1 MYVIAIS
8 KRPHRGFL
16 PCELISKDKEM
27 AEFRSRSVAAAL
39 AASLALLLL
48 SSSAISGERSARFRS
63 GTILSA
69 EISTNKPD
77 ICDES
82 PYELYK
88 ALPDLAWAEI
98 VFKLDKGRSL
108 SSSDYVL
115 VAEGVEYKCLAIAED
130 DRVYSVR
137 DWVFDKTN
145 MFGYY
150 RMVFPIQMPPAG
162 KPLDFDLRFKLF
174 SSPMTDVPVRFRNMG
189 ALPFTEVSKIPLD
202 GILGLSL
209 ADLRPKRAAAAAPA
223 PAAAPAGD
231 QKPAE
236 AKKEEPKKDDAK
248 K

>member
-1 MYVIAIS
+1 
-8 KRPHRGFL
+8 
-16 PCELISKDKEM
+16 M
-27 AEFRSRSVAAAL
+27 AELRSNLLVM
-39 AASLALLLL
+39 AASASLLLL
-48 SSSAISGERSARFRS
+48 SASSSICGERSARFRS

-69 EISTNKPD
+69 EISTTKPD

-88 ALPDLAWAEI
+88 TMPDLAWAEI

-108 SSSDYVL
+108 SSSDYSL
-115 VAEGVEYKCLAIAED
+115 VSEGNEYKSLAIAED
-130 DRVYSVR
+130 DRVYSVK

-150 RMVFPIQMPPAG
+150 RLVFPIQMPPAG
-162 KPLDFDLRFKLF
+162 KPCDFDLRFKLF
-174 SSPMTDVPVRFRNMG
+174 PSPMTDVPFHFRNMG
-189 ALPFTEVSKIPLD
+189 ALPFTEVGKIPPD

-209 ADLRPKRAAAAAPA
+209 SDLKPKRPA
-223 PAAAPAGD
+223 TAQGGD

-236 AKKEEPKKDDAK
+236 AKGEEPKKDEPK

>member
-1 MYVIAIS
+1 
-8 KRPHRGFL
+8 
-16 PCELISKDKEM
+16 M
-27 AEFRSRSVAAAL
+27 AEFRFSPLAAAF

-48 SSSAISGERSARFRS
+48 SSSALAGERTARFRS

-69 EISTNKPD
+69 EVSTMKPD

-88 ALPDLAWAEI
+88 TLPDLAWAEI

-130 DRVYSVR
+130 DRVYSVK
-137 DWVFDKTN
+137 DWIFDKTN

-162 KPLDFDLRFKLF
+162 KPLDFELRFKLF
-174 SSPMTDVPVRFRNMG
+174 SSPMTDVPVRFRSMG
-189 ALPFTEVSKIPLD
+189 ALPFTEVNKIPLD

-209 ADLRPKRAAAAAPA
+209 ADLKPKRAAAAAPA
-223 PAAAPAGD
+223 P
-231 QKPAE
+231 E
-236 AKKEEPKKDDAK
+236 AKKEEPKKEEPKKDEAK